1 VELNMHSQHL
11 ISIVFFLASLAGS
24 SGTWAETKL
33 CTNPVLAS
41 QDEVNAFDCDSVSGN
56 LSIIGEV
63 NNVDGL
69 SMLTSVEGN
78 LVISGAPA
86 LDNLDGLANL
96 TSVGGDLTIAVNPA
110 LDNCQGIAPL
120 LGWPSGPPNDGVG
133 GEIDIKNNGGAGC
146 NSVEGILAS
155 VPEEAIAFGL
165 PVWLLYE
172 ANKSQP

>member
-1 VELNMHSQHL
+1 MYLRHL
-11 ISIVFFLASLAGS
+11 ISIVFFLTSLFGS
-24 SGTWAETKL
+24 SGAWAQPGP
-33 CTNPVLAS
+33 CTSAVLAS
-41 QDEVNAFDCDSVSGN
+41 QGGVNAFDCDSVSGN
-56 LSIIGEV
+56 LSIIGNV
-63 NNVDGL
+63 INVDSL
-69 SMLTSVEGN
+69 SILTSVGGN
-78 LVISGAPA
+78 LVISGAAA

-155 VPEEAIAFGL
+155 VPEEAIVFGL

-172 ANKSQP
+172 ASRPQP

>member
-1 VELNMHSQHL
+1 MYLRHL
-11 ISIVFFLASLAGS
+11 ISIVFFLTSLAGS
-24 SGTWAETKL
+24 SGTWAETEEP
-33 CTNPVLAS
+33 CTNPLLNS
-41 QDEVNAFDCDSVSGN
+41 QARVDVFDCVSVSGN
-56 LSIIGEV
+56 LSIIVDV

-120 LGWPSGPPNDGVG
+120 LGWPSGPPNDGVDG
-133 GEIDIKNNGGAGC
+133 VISIAGNGGAGC

-172 ANKSQP
+172 ASKPQP

>member
-1 VELNMHSQHL
+1 MYLRHL
-11 ISIVFFLASLAGS
+11 ISIVFFLTSLAGS
-24 SGTWAETKL
+24 SGAWAEPKQS
-33 CTNPVLAS
+33 CNGDVQLAS
-41 QDEVNAFDCDSVSGN
+41 QPRVNDFDCDLVTGN
-56 LSIIGEV
+56 LLIGFTV
-63 NNVDGL
+63 NNVDSL
-69 SMLTSVEGN
+69 SILTSVGGN
-78 LVISGAPA
+78 LVISGAAA

-146 NSVEGILAS
+146 NSVAGILAS

-172 ANKSQP
+172 ATKSQP